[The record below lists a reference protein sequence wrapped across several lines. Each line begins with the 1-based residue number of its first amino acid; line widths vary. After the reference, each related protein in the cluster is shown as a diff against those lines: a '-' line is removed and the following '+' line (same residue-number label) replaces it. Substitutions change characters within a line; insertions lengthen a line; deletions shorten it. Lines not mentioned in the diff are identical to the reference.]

1 MSQIIQPCTVR
12 GYLYG
17 IICEDFG
24 VYDLIPD
31 AEIFFVRSS
40 QRTPTANQTDRQRGD
55 AKTVVRTSSDDE
67 LKRLRSVEGIM
78 AGKTDERGFFC
89 LNDSSYQGQLLD
101 AYVCLRAVPGP
112 NNKSLRLEKPICLFL
127 GTYAPSQARIGW
139 HLKLYIPQSIW
150 CRLKK
155 LVDVWTV
162 AGRVTD
168 CESGAALG
176 DVTVI
181 ARDVDITQAD
191 LLGQDV
197 TNSLGIFRIDYM
209 GDAFRQGTIVDVE
222 LFGGPD
228 IYFEVK
234 DSGGTT
240 LLAEDP
246 SAGRQIGRCDSG
258 PCKCVKL
265 CVDFPGRDDGDGL
278 PSAWI
283 RVGTAFRIPNSPSS
297 LLDFDANG
305 FAGIPKFVLT
315 GSPAMR
321 GGVPRKTAGGD
332 PIEYRF
338 KVGNT
343 TAPNNAAALAPAA
356 FTRIVGAGPVADQNL
371 FVTTELGD
379 LWRVVSFS
387 PFEQETITITAVITD
402 LSADGQGWLDV
413 NKVIEN
419 RFIEMGRS
427 PLDIPLFS
435 WIPNGNMMLVNTH
448 ALPTVPDVPSGVA
461 GPGQPVPP
469 GDRLPVEKMSLRFE
483 TRNAT
488 TLAALPGSGK
498 VLNSMVVSNNPVFV
512 KLAIKEHVDND
523 DFCGVIKGSP
533 PHISY
538 TVYHAHL
545 QSANIHVRSNN
556 FSYNHNLN
564 DPEPVVPPQRLP
576 LSGNTNPTVDNLN
589 RLDLNLPGTLHKCSY
604 LVTLTAHSRRHTGD
618 SQVSL
623 DGLAQTTFYYEP

>member
-1 MSQIIQPCTVR
+1 MSQNIQPCTVR

-17 IICEDFG
+17 IICAEFG
-24 VYDLIPD
+24 VYDLIPN

-40 QRTPTANQTDRQRGD
+40 QKTPTANQTDSLRGD
-55 AKTVVRTSSDDE
+55 AKTVVRTASDEE
-67 LKRLRSVEGIM
+67 LKRFSAAEGIM
-78 AGKTDERGFFC
+78 AGKTDEHGFFC
-89 LNDSSYQGQLLD
+89 VNDRSYQGQLLD
-101 AYVCLRAVPGP
+101 AYVCLRSVPGP
-112 NNKSLRLEKPICLFL
+112 NQKSLPLEKPICLFL
-127 GTYAPSQARIGW
+127 GTYAPAQARIGW
-139 HLKLYIPQSIW
+139 HVKLYIPQSIW
-150 CRLKK
+150 CRLKR

-181 ARDVDITQAD
+181 ARDVDIVQSD
-191 LLGQDV
+191 FLGQDV
-197 TNSLGIFRIDYM
+197 TNSLGIFRIDYL

-240 LLAEDP
+240 LLAEPP

-258 PCKCVKL
+258 PCKCVRL
-265 CVDFPGRDDGDGL
+265 CVDLKGKEDGDGL

-283 RVGTAFRIPNSPSS
+283 RVGTAFKIPDSP
-297 LLDFDANG
+297 LALNDFDANG
-305 FAGIPKFVLT
+305 YAGAAKFVLT
-315 GSPAMR
+315 ETPAMR

-338 KVGNT
+338 LVGNT
-343 TAPNNAAALAPAA
+343 TAPNNAAPLAPAV

-371 FVTTELGD
+371 FVTTQLGE
-379 LWRVVSFS
+379 LWRVVSYS
-387 PFEQETITITAVITD
+387 PFETELITITAVITD
-402 LSADGQGWLDV
+402 LSAGGWLDV

-419 RFIEMGRS
+419 RFIEMGRN

-435 WIPNGNMMLVNTH
+435 WIPNGDMMLVNTH
-448 ALPTVPDVPSGVA
+448 ALPTVADVPSAVA
-461 GPGQPVPP
+461 AAGQQVPP
-469 GDRLPVEKMSLRFE
+469 AARLPIEKMSLRFE

-498 VLNSMVVSNNPVFV
+498 VLNSMIVSNNPVFV
-512 KLAIKEHVDND
+512 KLAIKEHVDSGD
-523 DFCGVIKGSP
+523 VCGIIKGAQ
-533 PHISY
+533 PHVSY
-538 TVYHAHL
+538 TIYHAHL

-556 FSYNHNLN
+556 FSYDHNLN

-576 LSGNTNPTVDNLN
+576 LSGNTNPAVVNLN
-589 RLDLNLPGTLHKCSY
+589 RIDLNLPGTLHKCSY
-604 LVTLTAHSRRHTGD
+604 LVTLTAHSRRHTGG

>member
-1 MSQIIQPCTVR
+1 MSQNIQQCTVR

-17 IICEDFG
+17 IICEEFG

-40 QRTPTANQTDRQRGD
+40 QKTPTTNQTDSQRGD
-55 AKTVVRTSSDDE
+55 AKTVVRTASDED
-67 LKRLRSVEGIM
+67 LKHIRGVDGIM
-78 AGKTDERGFFC
+78 AGKTDDHGIFC
-89 LNDSSYQGQLLD
+89 INDRSYQGQLLD

-112 NNKSLRLEKPICLFL
+112 NKKSLRLEKPICLFL
-127 GTYAPSQARIGW
+127 GTYAPRQARIGW

-162 AGRVTD
+162 AGRVSD
-168 CESGAALG
+168 CETGAPLG
-176 DVTVI
+176 DVAVI

-191 LLGQDV
+191 LLGQNV

-246 SAGRQIGRCDSG
+246 SAGRKIGRCDSG

-265 CVDFPGRDDGDGL
+265 CVDLPGKDDGDGL

-283 RVGTAFRIPNSPSS
+283 RVGTAFLIPDSPIM
-297 LLDFDANG
+297 LNDFDANG
-305 FAGIPKFVLT
+305 FAGASKFVLT
-315 GSPAMR
+315 GAPAMR

-338 KVGNT
+338 LVGNT
-343 TAPNNAAALAPAA
+343 TAANNAAPLAPAA

-371 FVTTELGD
+371 FATTQLGE

-387 PFEQETITITAVITD
+387 PFETETVTITAVITD
-402 LSADGQGWLDV
+402 LGPGGWLDV
-413 NKVIEN
+413 NQVIEN
-419 RFIEMGRS
+419 RFVELGRN

-435 WIPNGNMMLVNTH
+435 WIPNGDMMLVNTF
-448 ALPTVPDVPSGVA
+448 ALPTVADVPSGVA
-461 GPGQPVPP
+461 ATGHPVPP
-469 GDRLPVEKMSLRFE
+469 VDRLPVEKMSLRFE

-498 VLNSMVVSNNPVFV
+498 VLNSMVVNNNPVFV
-512 KLAIKEHVDND
+512 KLAIKEHVDSGD
-523 DFCGVIKGSP
+523 VCGIIKGTP

-538 TVYHAHL
+538 TIYHPHL
-545 QSANIHVRSNN
+545 QAANIHVRSNN
-556 FSYNHNLN
+556 FSYDHNLN
-564 DPEPVVPPQRLP
+564 DPEPVMPPQRLP
-576 LSGNTNPTVDNLN
+576 LSGNTNPAVDNLN
-589 RLDLNLPGTLHKCSY
+589 RIDLNLPGTLHKCSY
-604 LVTLTAHSRRHTGD
+604 LVTLTANSRRHTGG
-618 SQVSL
+618 SAIGL
-623 DGLAQTTFYYEP
+623 DGFAQTTFYFEP